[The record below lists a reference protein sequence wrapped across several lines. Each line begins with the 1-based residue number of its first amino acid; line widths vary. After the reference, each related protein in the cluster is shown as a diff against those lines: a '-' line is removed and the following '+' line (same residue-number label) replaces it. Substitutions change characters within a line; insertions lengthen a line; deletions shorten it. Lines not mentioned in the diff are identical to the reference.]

1 MCKNTEQPFME
12 FSMQKSTISLIRSFN
27 YLIMIMMDTKNSIKF
42 VPHKI

>member
-27 YLIMIMMDTKNSIKF
+27 YLIMMDTKNSIKF